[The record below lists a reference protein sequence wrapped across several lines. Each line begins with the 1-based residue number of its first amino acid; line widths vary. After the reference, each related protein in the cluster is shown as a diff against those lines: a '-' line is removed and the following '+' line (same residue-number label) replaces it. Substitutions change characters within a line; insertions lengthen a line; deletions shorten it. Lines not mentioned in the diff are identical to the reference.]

1 MIESIVVDFC
11 SIECS
16 YSGWRVWD
24 LRTLTQFLGSEM
36 SPGLFENFMDERMKH
51 QNSTLLQLN
60 VAKWLRMRVP
70 VQEDSSSIPV
80 SSQFLIPVLPNLSS
94 ETVKA

>member
-1 MIESIVVDFC
+1 MIESIMVDFC
-11 SIECS
+11 SIEGC
-16 YSGWRVWD
+16 YSGWWVWD
-24 LRTLTQFLGSEM
+24 LRKLTQFLGSEM

-60 VAKWLRMRVP
+60 VAKWLCLRVR

-80 SSQFLIPVLPNLSS
+80 GSQFLIPVLPNLCS